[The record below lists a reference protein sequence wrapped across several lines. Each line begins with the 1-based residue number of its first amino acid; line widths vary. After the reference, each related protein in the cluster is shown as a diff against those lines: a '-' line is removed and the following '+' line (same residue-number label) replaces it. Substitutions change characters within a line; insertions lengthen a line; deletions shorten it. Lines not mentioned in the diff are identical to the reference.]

1 MMNSFK
7 LVCISHANTD
17 QHASN
22 IVNRSLAILA
32 WHAKTNLIVF
42 TCEAIWACLPY
53 FMSPIYIHIHLGL
66 LGKPV
71 QFLIIAII

>member
-53 FMSPIYIHIHLGL
+53 FM
-66 LGKPV
+66 
-71 QFLIIAII
+71 